1 MNSKVLLKQK
11 EMKLSGRYLLF
22 FQLSKCTIYSQIN
35 CNLVLYKNFFDLFA
49 TNDNKTETIMRINYS
64 RRKFIKSTLGAG
76 VTLAGAQ
83 IAFSE
88 VYGSDNQIKGLKN
101 QYDPKGLPTS
111 VLGNTGV
118 LIPKMAIGLGSR
130 FLTIKT
136 LDEALEMCNYAL
148 DNGLYYWDTAHSYV
162 NNETG
167 AISEERLGHI
177 VKNRRKEIFL
187 STKIAARETDDAK
200 KEIELSL
207 KRLQTDH
214 LDMMKIHAVESPEDV
229 TNICKKGGVLDLF
242 SRMKEEG
249 VTRFIGFSGHGNAM
263 ALKSMIDTGRFDS
276 MLFAMNHYDADKENR
291 QGTLIPSAK
300 ERGMGIML
308 MKTIRPK
315 ETIQGIDA
323 KELVRY
329 ALSIEGPSGIAVGM
343 DSKQVVDSNL
353 NMLRNFQPMSPD
365 EMQKFAVVLMPFFR
379 HENLE
384 WMNPGYHDGQ
394 VG

>member
-1 MNSKVLLKQK
+1 
-11 EMKLSGRYLLF
+11 
-22 FQLSKCTIYSQIN
+22 
-35 CNLVLYKNFFDLFA
+35 
-49 TNDNKTETIMRINYS
+49 MRINYS

-88 VYGSDNQIKGLKN
+88 IYGSDNQIKGLKN

-177 VKNRRKEIFL
+177 VKNLREEIFL

-214 LDMMKIHAVESPEDV
+214 LDMMKIHSVESPEDV
-229 TNICKKGGVLDLF
+229 TNICKKAGVLDLF

-315 ETIQGIDA
+315 ETIKGIDA

-329 ALSIEGPSGIAVGM
+329 ALSIDGPSGIAVGM

-365 EMQKFAVVLMPFFR
+365 EMQKFAVVLIPFFR

-384 WMNPGYHDGQ
+384 WMKPGYLDGQ
-394 VG
+394 AGRAT